1 MEKGVVSK
9 KEKKEEIAR
18 APVVLSFPVALQ
30 FHLGGIFFAF
40 LGATL
45 HGLEGPRSRGGR
57 RGWITAQ

>member
-1 MEKGVVSK
+1 ME
-9 KEKKEEIAR
+9 KEKKKKKKT

-30 FHLGGIFFAF
+30 FHLGGIFFGF

-57 RGWITAQ
+57 RGWITAE

>member
-1 MEKGVVSK
+1 MEKERK
-9 KEKKEEIAR
+9 KKKKT

-30 FHLGGIFFAF
+30 FHLGGIFFGF

-57 RGWITAQ
+57 RGWITVE